1 MFNRKIIIKIIGLL
15 LCMEAVSFLLPIAV
29 SFYYEES
36 DWREF
41 LYSFLVTAG
50 VGSIMIFT
58 GRRASRHISHRD
70 GICIVVAAWLAFT
83 IFGMLPMLF
92 TGATATVTDAFLEMM
107 SGFSTTGASV
117 IDKVDS
123 LSHSIL
129 FWRSLTHFIGGL
141 GIIVLTIAILPAL
154 GVNEIKLSE
163 SEQLGPLQEKI
174 HPRVKTT
181 SKYLLFVYLILNI
194 SCIVMLYLCGMNWF
208 DACCYAF
215 SICATGGL
223 APHSVGL
230 IYFKSQLIE
239 YVACFFMFAC
249 AMNFVLFYLILFKGQ
264 IKRLFTDIETKWYVC
279 IILITTGIV
288 MYSLYETGNFT
299 LEESFRYSLFQ
310 IVSSITTS
318 GLSITNTMTWP
329 PMTFVILGAVMLI
342 GGCTHSTAGGLKI
355 MRLILLWKITINEIN
370 YRLHPHAVFP
380 VKVGH
385 TIIHNSAK
393 IKLLSFVTIY
403 FVTLFL
409 GIILL
414 SVFGV
419 DLADS
424 FSVSIA
430 AIANGGAIYG
440 HPHSNLDSWAFLP
453 VGGKWV
459 ASMLMLLGR
468 LEIFTVLM
476 FFSPKFWKGE

>member
-1 MFNRKIIIKIIGLL
+1 MFNWRIVGKIIGML
-15 LCMEAVSFLLPIAV
+15 LCIEAVSLLLPLGV
-29 SFYYEES
+29 SLAYGEH
-36 DWREF
+36 DWQAF
-41 LYSFLVTAG
+41 LYAFLITSGAG
-50 VGSIMIFT
+50 GLMILF
-58 GRRASRHISHRD
+58 GRKASQHISHRD
-70 GICIVVAAWLAFT
+70 GMCIVVVVWLMFT
-83 IFGMLPMLF
+83 LFGMLPMLF
-92 TGATATVTDAFLEMM
+92 SGATDNVTDAFLEMM

-117 IDKVDS
+117 LDNIDT
-123 LSHSIL
+123 LSHGVL

-181 SKYLLFVYLILNI
+181 SKYLLYVYLILNI
-194 SCIVMLYLCGMNWF
+194 SCIIILYLYGMNWF
-208 DACCYAF
+208 DATCYGF

-230 IYFKSQLIE
+230 IYFNSVAIE
-239 YVACFFMFAC
+239 YIACFFMFAC

-264 IKRLFTDIETKWYVC
+264 LKRLFMDIETRWYVG
-279 IILITTGIV
+279 IIFIATAIV
-288 MYSLYETGNFT
+288 MYTLYKTGHFT
-299 LEESFRYSLFQ
+299 VEESFRYALFQ

-318 GLSITNTMTWP
+318 GLANTNTITWP
-329 PMTFVILGAVMLI
+329 VITYLILGVVMLM
-342 GGCTHSTAGGLKI
+342 GGCTHSTSGGLKV
-355 MRLILLWKITINEIN
+355 MRVILLWKITINEIN
-370 YRLHPHAVFP
+370 YRLHPHAIFP

-403 FVTLFL
+403 FMMVFA

-414 SVFGV
+414 SLFGV

-424 FSVSIA
+424 FSVSVA

-440 HPHSNLDSWAFLP
+440 YPHSNLDSWTFLP
-453 VGGKWV
+453 MGAKWV
-459 ASMLMLLGR
+459 AAALMLLGR

-476 FFSPKFWKGE
+476 FFSPKFWRGE

>member
-1 MFNRKIIIKIIGLL
+1 MFNWKIISKITGTLLGL
-15 LCMEAVSFLLPIAV
+15 EAVSFLLPLVISV
-29 SFYYEES
+29 GYEENE
-36 DWREF
+36 WLVF
-41 LYSFLVTAG
+41 LYSSLITMAAG
-50 VGSIMIFT
+50 GSMLLF
-58 GRRASRHISHRD
+58 GRHASHHITHRD
-70 GICIVVAAWLAFT
+70 GMCIVVVTWLIFT
-83 IFGMLPMLF
+83 IFGTLPLLMSD
-92 TGATATVTDAFLEMM
+92 ATNSITDAFLEMM
-107 SGFSTTGASV
+107 SGFSTTGASALDN
-117 IDKVDS
+117 IDS
-123 LSHSIL
+123 LSHGIL

-181 SKYLLFVYLILNI
+181 SKYLLLVYLILNLC
-194 SCIVMLYLCGMNWF
+194 CIIMLYLCGMNWF
-208 DACCYAF
+208 DATCYGF

-230 IYFKSQLIE
+230 IYFKSTAIE

-249 AMNFVLFYLILFKGQ
+249 AMNFVLFYLLLFKGK
-264 IKRLFTDIETKWYVC
+264 IKQLLNDLETKWYVG
-279 IILITTGIV
+279 IILCATALV
-288 MYSLYETGNFT
+288 MYALYKTGNFT

-310 IVSSITTS
+310 IISSMTTS
-318 GLSITNTMTWP
+318 GLSNTDTLTWP
-329 PMTFVILGAVMLI
+329 PLALLILAAVMLI
-342 GGCTHSTAGGLKI
+342 GGCTHSTAGGLKV
-355 MRLILLWKITINEIN
+355 MRIVLLWKITINEIN

-380 VKVGH
+380 VKIGH
-385 TIIHNSAK
+385 TIIQNSAK

-403 FVTLFL
+403 FAMVFL
-409 GIILL
+409 GVILL

-419 DLADS
+419 DMADS
-424 FSVSIA
+424 FSVCVA

-453 VGGKWV
+453 IGAKWV
-459 ASMLMLLGR
+459 ASLLMLLGR

-476 FFSPKFWKGE
+476 FFSPKFWRGE

>member
-1 MFNRKIIIKIIGLL
+1 MFNWKLISKIIGML
-15 LCMEAVSFLLPIAV
+15 LCLEAVSFLVPLAV
-29 SFYYEES
+29 ALQYHEG
-36 DWREF
+36 DWTAF
-41 LYSFLVTAG
+41 LYSFLITGGAG
-50 VGSIMIFT
+50 GLMALA
-58 GRRASRHISHRD
+58 GMKASRHMSHRD
-70 GICIVVAAWLAFT
+70 GMCIVVSVWLLFT
-83 IFGMLPMLF
+83 LFGTLPMLLS
-92 TGATATVTDAFLEMM
+92 GATDNMTDAFLEMM

-117 IDKVDS
+117 LDNIDE
-123 LSHSIL
+123 LSHGVL

-181 SKYLLFVYLILNI
+181 SKYLLYVYLILNI
-194 SCIVMLYLCGMNWF
+194 SCIIILYLCGMNWF
-208 DACCYAF
+208 DATCYGF

-230 IYFKSQLIE
+230 LYFNSVAIE

-249 AMNFVLFYLILFKGQ
+249 AMNFVLFYLLLFRGK
-264 IKRLFTDIETKWYVC
+264 IKRLLTDMETRWYVG
-279 IILITTGIV
+279 IIAAATGVI
-288 MYSLYETGNFT
+288 MFTLYKTGNFSV
-299 LEESFRYSLFQ
+299 EESFRYALFQ
-310 IVSSITTS
+310 VVSSMTTS
-318 GLSITNTMTWP
+318 GLANTDTMSWPAIT
-329 PMTFVILGAVMLI
+329 FLVLGGVMLT
-342 GGCTHSTAGGLKI
+342 GGCTHSTSGGLKV

-370 YRLHPHAVFP
+370 YRLHPHAIFP

-393 IKLLSFVTIY
+393 IKLLSFVTI
-403 FVTLFL
+403 FFMFIFL
-409 GIILL
+409 GVILL
-414 SVFGV
+414 SACGV

-424 FSVSIA
+424 LSVSIA

-440 HPHSNLDSWAFLP
+440 HPHSNLESWAFLP
-453 VGGKWV
+453 DSAKWL
-459 ASMLMLLGR
+459 ASGLMLLGR

-476 FFSPKFWKGE
+476 FFSPRFWRGE

>member
-1 MFNRKIIIKIIGLL
+1 MFNWKAISKIIGMLI
-15 LCMEAVSFLLPIAV
+15 CMEAISFLLPMTLAL
-29 SFYYEES
+29 FYKEE
-36 DWREF
+36 DWVAF
-41 LYSFLVTAG
+41 LGSFLITAAAG
-50 VGSIMIFT
+50 GIMLLT
-58 GRRASRHISHRD
+58 GRKASRHISHRD
-70 GICIVVAAWLAFT
+70 GLCIVVAVWIMFA
-83 IFGMLPMLF
+83 IFGMCPMLLSG
-92 TGATATVTDAFLEMM
+92 TTDNVTDAFLEMM

-117 IDKVDS
+117 LENVDS
-123 LSHSIL
+123 LSHAIL

-181 SKYLLFVYLILNI
+181 SKYLLYVYLILNI
-194 SCIVMLYLCGMNWF
+194 SCIIMLYLCGMNLF
-208 DACCYAF
+208 DATCYGF

-230 IYFKSQLIE
+230 MYFKSHIIE

-249 AMNFVLFYLILFKGQ
+249 AMNFILFYLILFKGK
-264 IKRLFTDIETKWYVC
+264 IKRLFTDIEVRWYAC
-279 IILITTGIV
+279 IIVAATAMV
-288 MYSLYETGNFT
+288 MYTLYRTGHFT
-299 LEESFRYSLFQ
+299 TEESFRFALFQ

-318 GLSITNTMTWP
+318 GLANTDTLTWP
-329 PMTFVILGAVMLI
+329 SATYLTLGAVMLI
-342 GGCTHSTAGGLKI
+342 GGCTHSTTGGLKI

-380 VKVGH
+380 VKIGH
-385 TIIHNSAK
+385 TIIHNSDK

-403 FVTLFL
+403 FTTVFF
-409 GIILL
+409 GIVLL
-414 SVFGV
+414 SMCGV

-424 FSVSIA
+424 FSVCIA

-440 HPHSNLDSWAFLP
+440 HPHSNLDSWTFLP
-453 VGGKWV
+453 TMGKWI
-459 ASMLMLLGR
+459 AAALMLLGR

-476 FFSPKFWKGE
+476 FFSPKFWRGR

>member
-1 MFNRKIIIKIIGLL
+1 MFNWRIVSKIIGLL

-29 SFYYEES
+29 SFCYGES
-36 DWREF
+36 DWPAF
-41 LYSFLVTAG
+41 LYSLLITAG
-50 VGSIMIFT
+50 VGITMILA
-58 GRRASRHISHRD
+58 GHRASHHISHRD
-70 GICIVVAAWLAFT
+70 GICIVVTAWLAFT

-92 TGATATVTDAFLEMM
+92 TGATTNVTDAFLEMM

-117 IDKVDS
+117 LDNIDS
-123 LSHSIL
+123 LSHSVL

-181 SKYLLFVYLILNI
+181 SKYLLYVYLILNV
-194 SCIVMLYLCGMNWF
+194 SCIIILYLCGMNWF
-208 DACCYAF
+208 DATCYGF

-230 IYFKSQLIE
+230 TYFKSLTIE
-239 YVACFFMFAC
+239 YVACFYMFAC

-264 IKRLFTDIETKWYVC
+264 IKRLLTDIETKWYVC
-279 IILITTGIV
+279 IIMGTTAIV
-288 MYSLYETGNFT
+288 MYSLYRTGDFT

-318 GLSITNTMTWP
+318 GLANTDTMTWP
-329 PMTFVILGAVMLI
+329 PMTFIILGAVMLT
-342 GGCTHSTAGGLKI
+342 GGCTHSTSGGLKV

-403 FVTLFL
+403 FTMVFV
-409 GIILL
+409 GVILL
-414 SVFGV
+414 SVFGL

-424 FSVSIA
+424 FSVSVA

-453 VGGKWV
+453 VGAKWV
-459 ASMLMLLGR
+459 ASLLMLLGR